1 MDNGNGGPG
10 NRVAQDFERSMSEAP
25 QFNPEVLPIPENEE
39 KDPGNNGEVAGNNPN
54 ANAGF
59 YIDPSMLGAS
69 AVQAAHFGG
78 ETPGL
83 GEIVTENAVGMKNL
97 SEEQVIGTDV
107 DISKFQKNGV
117 SKELEQRLDDIKKE
131 VNLYQQSIDFML
143 EAKKSLSASFAD
155 RKYLAGGQK

>member
-39 KDPGNNGEVAGNNPN
+39 KDPGNIGERAGNNPN

-69 AVQAAHFGG
+69 VVQAAHFGG
-78 ETPGL
+78 EVPGL
-83 GEIVTENAVGMKNL
+83 GEIVTENTVGMKNL
-97 SEEQVIGTDV
+97 SEDQITGTDV

-131 VNLYQQSIDFML
+131 PNLYQQSIDFML
-143 EAKKSLSASFAD
+143 EAKKSLSSSFAD
-155 RKYLAGGQK
+155 RKYLTGGQK